1 MRFSIRAKLISGFLL
16 CTFLLVIANAVGLFR
31 ISMLGDAVIRIT
43 SVHLQQVILIN
54 DMGQSMK
61 NMENSMLQMLSTAKY
76 SEIQELKQTI
86 AGEQGKMKELRAK
99 YESMPQGHG
108 TEGLYFQ
115 FMNDW
120 EAFEGTIPQLLQE
133 VETPGSSLNETKTI
147 NLMKYLS
154 RKANESASELVK
166 SNREEAELQSAEAGQ
181 IITSSKTIMI
191 SLGLIAILFAVVAA
205 AWISVQIGGAI
216 RRLSAYV
223 SRVADGDLTAE
234 APAITLRDEVGD
246 LSKDIGGLTA
256 SLREKLSNIIL
267 ASQQVAATSEQLTA
281 SAEQTAQATEVIT
294 VAVQEIADG
303 SEKQSRTMQQSL
315 ESSQQLD
322 RSVDSVNRSL
332 EEVSQTSSDAIDHA
346 QRGNLVV
353 GQSVTQIGRIEE
365 KVSAS
370 SEYVFALGEK
380 SSQIGDI
387 VSLIST
393 IAAQT
398 NLLALNA
405 AIEAARSGEHGRGFA
420 VVAEEVRKLA
430 EQSRMAAEQ
439 IHALIT
445 EIQGGITHAI
455 ASMEE
460 GNTAV
465 KEGTVII
472 GQAGSAFEHIRRSV
486 EGVHATAQKAV
497 RDAQQIRHETG
508 QVVSD
513 IHVISGVAQEAS
525 HHAQGV
531 AASAEE
537 QNATMEEIAAAS
549 AMLSRLAEEL
559 QDSLAIFKL

>member
-31 ISMLGDAVIRIT
+31 ISMLGDAVTRIT

-61 NMENSMLQMLSTAKY
+61 NMENNMLQMLSTAKY
-76 SEIQELKQTI
+76 SEIQELKKAI
-86 AGEQGKMKELRAK
+86 AGEQEKMKELRAK

-108 TEGLYFQ
+108 TEGLYYQ
-115 FMNDW
+115 FTNDW
-120 EAFEGTIPQLLQE
+120 EAFEGTIPQLIQE
-133 VETPGSSLNETKTI
+133 VETPGGSLAETKTI

-154 RKANESASELVK
+154 RKANASAEELVQA
-166 SNREEAELQSAEAGQ
+166 NRAEAEQQSTAAGR

-191 SLGLIAILFAVVAA
+191 TLGLIAMLFAVAAA
-205 AWISVQIGGAI
+205 AWISMQIGGAI

-223 SRVADGDLTAE
+223 SRIADGDLTAE
-234 APAITLRDEVGD
+234 APVITLRDEVGD
-246 LSKDIGGLTA
+246 LSKDIGGLA
-256 SLREKLSNIIL
+256 VSLREKLSNIIL

-315 ESSQQLD
+315 ESSRQLD
-322 RSVDSVNRSL
+322 RSVDGVNRSL
-332 EEVSQTSSDAIDHA
+332 EDVSNTSNEAIGHA
-346 QRGNLVV
+346 RQGNLVV
-353 GQSVTQIGRIEE
+353 GESVAQIGRIEE

-370 SEYVFALGEK
+370 SGYVFALGEK
-380 SSQIGDI
+380 SAQIGDI

-393 IAAQT
+393 IATQT

-430 EQSRMAAEQ
+430 EQSRMAADQ

-445 EIQGGITHAI
+445 EIQGGITHAMT
-455 ASMEE
+455 SMEE
-460 GNTAV
+460 GNAAV

-486 EGVHATAQKAV
+486 EGVHAIAQKAV
-497 RDAQQIRHETG
+497 QDAQQIRHETA

-513 IHVISGVAQEAS
+513 INVISGVAQEAS
-525 HHAQGV
+525 QHAQGV

-549 AMLSRLAEEL
+549 AMLSRLAEDL